1 MRHARSAVLF
11 CNTAVIE
18 SPRQFME
25 SVLLV
30 IGALLPIV
38 GPLSTVPLYLRSTA
52 GIDAS
57 AREPLARLVAFDC
70 FLLLLGSAVAGPYVL
85 NFFGVSIA
93 DVQLAGGLVVC
104 ALAWSLLAAPEWC
117 RLCDAVVA
125 RPRDAR
131 RRLATARVLSAH
143 DAADGGP
150 GSISVALTL
159 GAHRASTIRASLFGA
174 LADAV
179 GMAVVAAAVYLCY
192 RYGDVILRKL
202 GTTGVAVLTRLS
214 AFLSLCVGVHIAWS
228 GAHALLAHASA

>member
-1 MRHARSAVLF
+1 VTLRPFLSRFFRSTEDVQAGCVVLE
-11 CNTAVIE
+11 T
-18 SPRQFME
+18 PRQLLE

-38 GPLSTVPLYLRSTA
+38 GPLSTVPLYLQLTA
-52 GIDAS
+52 GIDGS

-70 FLLLLGSAVAGPYVL
+70 FLLLLGSALAGPYVL

-104 ALAWSLLAAPEWC
+104 ALAWSLLKAPGGADAAP
-117 RLCDAVVA
+117 RPSPGQVTPAVDW
-125 RPRDAR
+125 RPRAFYP
-131 RRLATARVLSAH
+131 LTMPLTV
-143 DAADGGP
+143 GP

-179 GMAVVAAAVYLCY
+179 GMVVVAAPSTCATATARSSC
-192 RYGDVILRKL
+192 
-202 GTTGVAVLTRLS
+202 AS
-214 AFLSLCVGVHIAWS
+214 S
-228 GAHALLAHASA
+228 GRRG